1 MTGETQFNTLL
12 KLAWNFWWTNSVFSC
27 RIDFILLISS
37 LFSFLLLLR
46 RARWDT
52 YSVKMSPLCS
62 FAARTQVET
71 SIGWLAWALGSCV
84 CSKPLSTSAC
94 ASFVSL
100 SSPPFKFTILTKQ
113 CYACFLLFL
122 LNKIVGRKSWWFHIK
137 TIHSKD
143 LHYVSSSAGSHC
155 PFNIIR
161 IPVQSPINIF
171 VLFQTARHQMG
182 QLSAIP

>member
-1 MTGETQFNTLL
+1 MILRHRWHHAPGVKIVSNDVSDARIRSFSTAADVRMTGETQFNTLL
-12 KLAWNFWWTNSVFSC
+12 KLAWYFWWTNSVFSC
-27 RIDFILLISS
+27 RIDIILLISS

-46 RARWDT
+46 GARWDT

-100 SSPPFKFTILTKQ
+100 SSPPVQVYYLDKTVLCSFFAVTMQEKIFSKKILMIS
-113 CYACFLLFL
+113 Y
-122 LNKIVGRKSWWFHIK
+122 
-137 TIHSKD
+137 
-143 LHYVSSSAGSHC
+143 
-155 PFNIIR
+155 
-161 IPVQSPINIF
+161 
-171 VLFQTARHQMG
+171 
-182 QLSAIP
+182 